1 MRIDLHKRRA
11 QVAVLDDE
19 GEVVKEVRVANADLD
34 EIAQKYSGSNAALEA
49 GSNYFTIYD
58 RLDEELDVTLAN
70 PAKADWL
77 ENQKQKNDRKDAKN
91 LARFLRLGE
100 VPESYV
106 PPEEFRRHRARLG
119 AVTKTDKAPIFII
132 GDRGTGQHGILSK
145 ATN

>member
-1 MRIDLHKRRA
+1 MTATTDHYLGIDLHKRKA

-19 GEVVKEVRVANADLD
+19 GEVVEEVRVANADLGG
-34 EIAQKYSGSNAALEA
+34 IAQKYAGSSAALEA

-77 ENQKQKNDRKDAKN
+77 EDQKQKNDRKGVKN
-91 LARFLRLGE
+91 LARYLRLGE

-106 PPEEFRRHRARLG
+106 PPEECRRYRACAR
-119 AVTKTDKAPIFII
+119 
-132 GDRGTGQHGILSK
+132 S
-145 ATN
+145 